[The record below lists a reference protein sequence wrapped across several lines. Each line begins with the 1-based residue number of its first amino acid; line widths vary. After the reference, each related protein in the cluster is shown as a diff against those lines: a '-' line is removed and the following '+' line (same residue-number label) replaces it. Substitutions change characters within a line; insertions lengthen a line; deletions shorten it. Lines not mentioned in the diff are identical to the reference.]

1 MPVASQTE
9 MEYIYAA
16 LLLHKLDKE
25 INEATLKKVLQSA
38 GATPDDTRTK
48 ALVAALS
55 EVDIGEA
62 LKSAVVAPT
71 AAAPASSEAAPEKEG
86 KEEKKEEVDEKKD
99 EEALAGLSSLFG

>member
-1 MPVASQTE
+1 

-16 LLLHKLDKE
+16 LLLHKLDKK
-25 INEATLKKVLQSA
+25 IDEATLKKVLQSA
-38 GATPDDTRTK
+38 GAKPDDIRTK

-71 AAAPASSEAAPEKEG
+71 STAPVPSETTPEKEG